1 MMARTQITL
10 EPETHK
16 RARQRASDL
25 GVSLAEY
32 LRGLV
37 KKDLGSPQKKADV
50 SCIFNLG
57 HGGHDSDIANRKDE
71 MIADAIW
78 ADLEKGRGRR

>member
-16 RARQRASDL
+16 RARQRASEL

-32 LRGLV
+32 LRRLV
-37 KKDLGSPQKKADV
+37 KRDLGTPEKKIDV

-57 HGGHDSDIANRKDE
+57 DGGKSDIANQKDQ
-71 MIADAIW
+71 MIAEAFE
-78 ADLEKGRGRR
+78 ADLHRSRRR